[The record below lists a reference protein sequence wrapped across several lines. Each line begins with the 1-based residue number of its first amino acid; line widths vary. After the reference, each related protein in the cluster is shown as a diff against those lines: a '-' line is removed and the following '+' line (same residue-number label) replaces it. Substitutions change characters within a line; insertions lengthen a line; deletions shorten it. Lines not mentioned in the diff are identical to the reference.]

1 MKAGGG
7 RGGGVGGEMRNSGR
21 GERKRAE
28 SWRDEE
34 RASVGGVG
42 KTRAQKCK
50 KKKKKNGER
59 KSESGAAFGGAKR
72 VSERRKRDVF
82 CVRPG

>member
-34 RASVGGVG
+34 RTSVGGVG

-50 KKKKKNGER
+50 KKIKKKKWREKER
-59 KSESGAAFGGAKR
+59 
-72 VSERRKRDVF
+72 ERRCIR
-82 CVRPG
+82 RR

>member
-1 MKAGGG
+1 MWEEWE
-7 RGGGVGGEMRNSGR
+7 RH
-21 GERKRAE
+21 ERK
-28 SWRDEE
+28 
-34 RASVGGVG
+34 SV
-42 KTRAQKCK
+42 KR
-50 KKKKKNGER
+50 KKKKNGER